1 MTIVARAK
9 NWLARKAADMLPAP
23 ISMRGRNRYSG
34 YGYGR
39 YTPQLFGP
47 LPGTKMDYAREAG
60 DLLLNSAVAICI
72 QYICRQ
78 WPQCPP
84 VVKRKKADGTDEVVA
99 DHPVIALLR
108 QPTPSVPASLFW
120 EWVVT
125 DLLILGNAPI
135 RKVRGMGG
143 IGPVQYLQYLP
154 GDMVSPEG
162 EGMEALTRYVYR
174 VDGQE
179 YPLRLEDVI
188 HLRQGRNPLD
198 WRLGR
203 ARILAGLRE
212 IVADNA
218 SSTAAVGF
226 SKNGGVKTTI
236 LAPDDKDGGIE
247 PPTVEEAR
255 QMKREL
261 QEQITGDN
269 SGRVAM
275 MTGGFMAHDM
285 GYSPKDMDFG
295 TMRKTPEERIS
306 ALFGIPA
313 VVLGFGAGLERST
326 YNNMTEA
333 RQQAW
338 EDGILPIMAYV
349 AEALTIG
356 LLAEYPETQEGDYI
370 AFDST
375 GVRALMDDVDAASKR
390 SALLYEKGVV
400 DRATAKR
407 IAGQESDD
415 PEDEGAYAVL
425 PADDSPPLGLD
436 GTLPVPG
443 QTGGNSRGGR
453 QPAGTFP

>member
-1 MTIVARAK
+1 MTIIQRAK
-9 NWLARKAADMLPAP
+9 NWLARKAADLLPAP
-23 ISMRGRNRYSG
+23 ISMRGRYSRVTG

-39 YTPQLFGP
+39 YNPLLIDR
-47 LPGTKMDYAREAG
+47 LPGTKLDYAREAG
-60 DLLLNSAVAICI
+60 DLLLSSAVAICI

-84 VVKRKKADGTDEVVA
+84 VVKRVKSDGEEETVKNHPVVA
-99 DHPVIALLR
+99 LLKHPS
-108 QPTPSVPASLFW
+108 PGVPGSLFW

-125 DLLILGNAPI
+125 DYLLLGNAYI
-135 RKVRGMGG
+135 RLVRGMGG

-154 GDMVSPEG
+154 GDMVTPEG
-162 EGMEALTRYVYR
+162 DGRSNNLVQYTYR
-174 VDGQE
+174 VDGQP
-179 YPLRLEDVI
+179 YPLRVDDVI
-188 HLRQGRNPLD
+188 HLRQGRDPHD

-236 LAPDDKDGGIE
+236 LAPKDEDGAGGIA
-247 PPTVEEAR
+247 PPTAEEAR
-255 QMKREL
+255 QIKREL
-261 QEQITGDN
+261 QEQVSGDN
-269 SGRVAM
+269 AGRIAI
-275 MTGGFMAHDM
+275 MTGGFQAHDM
-285 GYSPKDMDFG
+285 GYSPREMDFG
-295 TMRKTPEERIS
+295 TMRKTPEERIA

-326 YNNMTEA
+326 YNNMAEA

-356 LLAEYPETQEGDYI
+356 LLSEYPETQAGDYVC
-370 AFDST
+370 FDPSN
-375 GVRALMDDVDAASKR
+375 VRALMDDVDAAAKR
-390 SALLYEKGVV
+390 SALLFEKGVV

-407 IAGQESDD
+407 IAGQTSDD
-415 PEDEGAYAVL
+415 PEDEGAYAAL
-425 PADDSPPLGLD
+425 PADNSAPIGLD
-436 GTLPVPG
+436 GTLPPIG
-443 QTGGNSRGGR
+443 ATNNR
-453 QPAGTFP
+453 